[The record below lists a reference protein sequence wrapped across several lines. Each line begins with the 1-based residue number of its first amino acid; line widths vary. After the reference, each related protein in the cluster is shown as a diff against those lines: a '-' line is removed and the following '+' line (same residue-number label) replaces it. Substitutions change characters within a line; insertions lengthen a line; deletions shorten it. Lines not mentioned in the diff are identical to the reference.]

1 MKITLL
7 TYGSRGDVQPFV
19 SLAVGL
25 QKAGHTPCLAAP
37 QRFAEF
43 VGLHNIP
50 FAPLPGD
57 PEEISARFNDAGQNP
72 VRSIRAI
79 SDYIFKIAPEVS
91 QAAVVACAQA
101 DLIVHGFLFT
111 AGGHT
116 LACQRGIP
124 DISVQTFPMF
134 APTRAFPNVSAAG
147 LPPGW
152 LSYASHWLFDR
163 VFRYGGNIGYGRIH
177 RAHPDLPLP
186 PKLSWPFAPSPSRP
200 RTPLLFAFSPSVVPP
215 PREWRSQPYIHIP
228 GYFFLEDKGYQ
239 PPQVLADF
247 LEAGEPPVC
256 ITFGSMVNRQMERI
270 CSVVLEAL
278 QRTRQRAIILTGW
291 GDWGFSSVPAANIL
305 TLDSAPHDWLFPRCK
320 LVIHHGGAGT
330 TAAALRAGALSMVI
344 PMAGDQPFW
353 AQRVD
358 ALEVG
363 PHSIALKE
371 LSVETLGSALT
382 DAASPAYRARAQAM
396 GRTLRS
402 EDGVGAA
409 VQLVERYA
417 AQILG

>member
-7 TYGSRGDVQPFV
+7 TYGSRGDVQPFLT
-19 SLAVGL
+19 LAVGL
-25 QKAGHTPCLAAP
+25 QKVGHTPTLAAP
-37 QRFAEF
+37 HRFAEF
-43 VGLHNIP
+43 VARHNIP

-72 VRSIRAI
+72 FRTIRAI
-79 SDYIFKIAPEVS
+79 SDYVFEIAPEVF
-91 QAAVVACAQA
+91 QDALAACAQA
-101 DLIVHGFLFT
+101 DLIIHGFLFT

-134 APTRAFPNVSAAG
+134 APTQAFPNVSAAS

-163 VFRYGGNIGYGRIH
+163 VFRYGGNIGYRRIH

-186 PKLSWPFAPSPSRP
+186 PKLTWPFAPSTARP
-200 RTPLLFAFSPSVVPP
+200 RTPLLFAFSPSVVLP
-215 PREWRSQPYIHIP
+215 PREWQVQPHIHVP
-228 GYFFLEDKGYQ
+228 GYFFLEDEAYQ
-239 PPQVLADF
+239 PPPALVDF
-247 LEAGEPPVC
+247 LGAGEPPVC

-270 CSVVLEAL
+270 RLVVSEAL
-278 QRTRQRAIILTGW
+278 QRTHQRAIILTGW
-291 GDWGFSSVPAANIL
+291 GDWGFSSTPSRNIL
-305 TLDSAPHDWLFPRCK
+305 ALESTSHDWLFPHCR
-320 LVIHHGGAGT
+320 LVVHHGGAGT
-330 TAAALRAGALSMVI
+330 TAAALRAGVPSMAI

-358 ALEVG
+358 ALGVG
-363 PHSIALKE
+363 PRSIPLKRLAVKNLARALAE
-371 LSVETLGSALT
+371 AESQAI
-382 DAASPAYRARAQAM
+382 RARAQET

-402 EDGVGAA
+402 EGGVGLA
-409 VQLVERYA
+409 VRLIERCTA
-417 AQILG
+417 SF